1 MENLL
6 TECSQYLRKIDYLNP
21 PRRCCNILKTI
32 DAGPRV
38 GITNTEVRFRDA
50 EIAPIHSFDR
60 VNRIHRAS
68 GGSAQNEAERP
79 NAATGDAL
87 VDGSALRWQYFKPF
101 DGTTAVEIGALSANE
116 VKQKEKEC
124 MEKECMASSP
134 GGIAAVVDDEPG
146 PAGDFVKCHGTT
158 CEKNTRRALVIVQTM

>member
-6 TECSQYLRKIDYLNP
+6 TEFSQYIRKIDYLSP
-21 PRRCCNILKTI
+21 PRSCCNILKTI

-38 GITNTEVRFRDA
+38 GITNTEIRFRDA

-68 GGSAQNEAERP
+68 GGSAQNEAERT

-124 MEKECMASSP
+124 MASSP

-146 PAGDFVKCHGTT
+146 PTGDFVKCHVTT
-158 CEKNTRRALVIVQTM
+158 CEKNTRRGLVIVQTM

>member
-1 MENLL
+1 M
-6 TECSQYLRKIDYLNP
+6 
-21 PRRCCNILKTI
+21 
-32 DAGPRV
+32 

-68 GGSAQNEAERP
+68 GGSAQNEAERT

-124 MEKECMASSP
+124 MEKNAWQVAQE
-134 GGIAAVVDDEPG
+134 V
-146 PAGDFVKCHGTT
+146 
-158 CEKNTRRALVIVQTM
+158 

>member
-32 DAGPRV
+32 DVGPRV

-60 VNRIHRAS
+60 VNQIHRAS
-68 GGSAQNEAERP
+68 GGSAQNEAERT

-158 CEKNTRRALVIVQTM
+158 CEKNTRRGLVIVQTM